1 MSTKGHNVTNY
12 IDDIVGYA
20 VKSKAQASF
29 DTLYNLLQD
38 LGFKISTNKLVT
50 PTTKVTCL
58 GVELDTENSTINVPQ
73 EKLHD
78 IRQECQQWPTTVRMH

>member
-1 MSTKGHNVTNY
+1 MTNY

-38 LGFKISTNKLVT
+38 LGFINKNKLVT
-50 PTTKVTCL
+50 PTTKAICL
-58 GVELDTENSTINVPQ
+58 GMELDTE
-73 EKLHD
+73 K
-78 IRQECQQWPTTVRMH
+78 